1 MANNTNSPRQKM
13 INLLYLVFIGMLAL
27 NVSNEVLDGFELVE
41 ESLLRTVKSSTTRNE
56 LIFTELNDYHK
67 TNPEKTQIWY
77 ELAGQVKTKSDSLF
91 NYTEDLKTR
100 IVCKSDGENGDPSN
114 LKHPDDLNAAF
125 EVMFE
130 PGKNDATRLKN
141 NIDDY
146 RQYVTS
152 LVTDTIKKRIIEN
165 NLSTAPSRKAK
176 ENKQSWEESMFFQMP
191 VAAAVTLLTKM
202 QNDIRYAEGEVLS
215 TLLKNID
222 VSDYRV
228 NKMEAQVVPKSQM
241 VMRGGSYEAEIILA
255 SVDTTLRPVI
265 IANGRE
271 ISNGHFT
278 EGAGA
283 SGQRTVKGD
292 IQLTGVDGTI
302 KKFPFSTEYFVIE
315 PSATVAPVLMNVL
328 YAGIDN
334 DIRIA
339 VPGVAGQ
346 NISATMTNG
355 TLTRKGEG
363 LWTARPNTIGTDAVI
378 TVTAQTG
385 GHSQEMAKNTFR
397 VRRLPDPTPYLE
409 YKDDKGNVVQYKK
422 GKLSKSSLSNIT
434 ELKAAIDDGILNIP
448 FTVVKFETMTS
459 DESMGTFMSDIS
471 NGKNFSTS
479 QKERIRQMN
488 RGKVLFIRKIIAKG
502 PDGIER
508 ELSTLDITIN

>member
-67 TNPEKTQIWY
+67 TNPEKTKVWY
-77 ELAGQVKTKSDSLF
+77 DLAGQVKAQSDSLF
-91 NYTEDLKTR
+91 NYTENLKIK
-100 IVCKSDGENGDPSN
+100 IVRKSDGDKGDPQD

-130 PGKNDATRLKN
+130 PGKNDATKLKK
-141 NIDDY
+141 NINEY
-146 RQYVTS
+146 REYVTS
-152 LVTDTIKKRIIEN
+152 LVTDSLKKHIIEN
-165 NLSTAPSRKAK
+165 NLSTAPSKKAK
-176 ENKQSWEESMFFQMP
+176 ENKQTWEESMFFQMP
-191 VAAAVTLLTKM
+191 VAAAVTLLTKL

-241 VMRGGSYEAEIILA
+241 VMRGSNYEAEIILA

-271 ISNGHFT
+271 ISNGHFV
-278 EGAGA
+278 EGAGG
-283 SGQRTVKGD
+283 SGQRTVKGE
-292 IQLTGVDGTI
+292 IQLKGVDGAI
-302 KKFPFSTEYFVIE
+302 KNFPFSTEYFVIE
-315 PSATVAPVLMNVL
+315 PNATVAPVMMNVL
-328 YAGIDN
+328 YSGIDN

-339 VPGVAGQ
+339 VPGVASQ
-346 NISATMTNG
+346 NISASMTNG
-355 TLTRKGEG
+355 TLTRKGDG
-363 LWTARPNTIGTDAVI
+363 LWTARPNTIGTDAII

-385 GHSQEMAKNTFR
+385 GRSQEMAKNTFR

-422 GKLSKSSLSNIT
+422 GKLSKSALANMT

-448 FTVVKFETMTS
+448 FTVVKFETMTT
-459 DESMGTFMSDIS
+459 DESMGTMMSDLS
-471 NGKNFSTS
+471 SGKNFSSS

-488 RGKVLFIRKIIAKG
+488 RGKMFLIRKIVAKG

-508 ELSTLDITIN
+508 ELSTMDITIN